1 MIRCV
6 VWDWNGTLLNDVE
19 VAFSAMN
26 QMLSRRGLPRLES
39 LSAYREIFTF
49 PVRDY
54 YEAAGLD
61 LERESFSELAV
72 EWTQLYNRF
81 YPNCGLFPKA
91 AEILKAV
98 QGMGLRQLLVSA
110 SQQQALDRQVEEQG
124 LAGCFEA
131 QLGISNI
138 YAGSKAGL
146 AQAYFQRQG
155 IYPQEAVFL
164 GDTLHDWQVAE
175 EAGCLC
181 ALLSQGHQ
189 SRSLLETA
197 GVPVLD
203 RLEEVL
209 SLLGESQR
217 GERK

>member
-19 VAFSAMN
+19 AAFSAMN

-81 YPNCGLFPKA
+81 YPSCGLFPKA

-98 QGMGLRQLLVSA
+98 QGMGLPQP
-110 SQQQALDRQVEEQG
+110 DQV
-124 LAGCFEA
+124 
-131 QLGISNI
+131 
-138 YAGSKAGL
+138 
-146 AQAYFQRQG
+146 
-155 IYPQEAVFL
+155 
-164 GDTLHDWQVAE
+164 
-175 EAGCLC
+175 
-181 ALLSQGHQ
+181 SQG
-189 SRSLLETA
+189 A
-197 GVPVLD
+197 DPVSYTHLT
-203 RLEEVL
+203 LPTN
-209 SLLGESQR
+209 
-217 GERK
+217 

>member
-54 YEAAGLD
+54 YVAAGLD

-81 YPNCGLFPKA
+81 YPSCGLFPKA

-124 LAGCFEA
+124 LTGCFEA

-155 IYPQEAVFL
+155 ICPQEAGRWRKRPDACARCFL
-164 GDTLHDWQVAE
+164 RDTK
-175 EAGCLC
+175 AGACWRQRAFRC
-181 ALLSQGHQ
+181 W
-189 SRSLLETA
+189 TA
-197 GVPVLD
+197 WRRYSPFWGKAKGVKENNPA
-203 RLEEVL
+203 RT
-209 SLLGESQR
+209 
-217 GERK
+217 

>member
-1 MIRCV
+1 M
-6 VWDWNGTLLNDVE
+6 
-19 VAFSAMN
+19 
-26 QMLSRRGLPRLES
+26 
-39 LSAYREIFTF
+39 
-49 PVRDY
+49 
-54 YEAAGLD
+54 
-61 LERESFSELAV
+61 
-72 EWTQLYNRF
+72 
-81 YPNCGLFPKA
+81 
-91 AEILKAV
+91 
-98 QGMGLRQLLVSA
+98 
-110 SQQQALDRQVEEQG
+110 EEQG
-124 LAGCFEA
+124 LTGCFEA

-155 IYPQEAVFL
+155 ICPQEAVFL

>member
-81 YPNCGLFPKA
+81 YPSCGLFPKA

-110 SQQQALDRQVEEQG
+110 SQQEALDRQVEEQG
-124 LAGCFEA
+124 LTGCFEA

-155 IYPQEAVFL
+155 ICPQEAVFL

-209 SLLGESQR
+209 PLLGGSQR

>member
-54 YEAAGLD
+54 YVAAGLD

-81 YPNCGLFPKA
+81 YPSCGLFPKA

-98 QGMGLRQLLVSA
+98 QGMGLRQLLV
-110 SQQQALDRQVEEQG
+110 
-124 LAGCFEA
+124 
-131 QLGISNI
+131 
-138 YAGSKAGL
+138 
-146 AQAYFQRQG
+146 
-155 IYPQEAVFL
+155 
-164 GDTLHDWQVAE
+164 
-175 EAGCLC
+175 
-181 ALLSQGHQ
+181 
-189 SRSLLETA
+189 
-197 GVPVLD
+197 
-203 RLEEVL
+203 
-209 SLLGESQR
+209 
-217 GERK
+217 